1 MDRLESTGGA
11 IAGDEDDSNGFLSSF
26 RTDLGR
32 WLGVLCVTVTLPAVM
47 VDTAAASH
55 VPANSVR

>member
-1 MDRLESTGGA
+1 MDRPESTGGA

-32 WLGVLCVTVTLPAVM
+32 WLGVLCVTVTSPAVM
-47 VDTAAASH
+47 ADTAAASH